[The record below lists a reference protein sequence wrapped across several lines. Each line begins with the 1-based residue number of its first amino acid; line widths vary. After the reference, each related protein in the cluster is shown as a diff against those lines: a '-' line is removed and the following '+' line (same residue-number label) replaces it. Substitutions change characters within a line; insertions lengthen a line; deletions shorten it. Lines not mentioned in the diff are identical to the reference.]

1 MQSLGSQ
8 IRTRRKALKL
18 TQQELADLA
27 EVSSHFVLDVENGKE
42 SIRLDKLTK
51 VLNVLGLNFELKVRS
66 R

>member
-8 IRTRRKALKL
+8 IRMRRRALKL

-27 EVSSHFVLDVENGKE
+27 EVSAHFVLDVENGKE

>member
-8 IRTRRKALKL
+8 IRTRRRTLML

-27 EVSSHFVLDVENGKE
+27 EVSSHFVLEVEKGKE

-51 VLNVLGLNFELKVRS
+51 ILKVLGLNLELKLKS

>member
-1 MQSLGSQ
+1 MKSLGSQ
-8 IRTRRKALKL
+8 IRMRRRALKL

-27 EVSSHFVLDVENGKE
+27 EVSSHFVLDVEKGKE

-51 VLNVLGLNFELKVRS
+51 ILKVLGLDLELKLRS

>member
-1 MQSLGSQ
+1 MESLGSQ
-8 IRTRRKALKL
+8 IRMRRRSLKL

-51 VLNVLGLNFELKVRS
+51 LLKVLGLTFELKVRS

>member
-8 IRTRRKALKL
+8 LRTRRRALNL

-27 EVSSHFVLDVENGKE
+27 EVSSHFVLDVENGKD

-51 VLNVLGLNFELKVRS
+51 ILAVLGLDLELKLRS

>member
-8 IRTRRKALKL
+8 IRLRRRELKL

-27 EVSSHFVLDVENGKE
+27 EVSSHFVLDVEKGKE

-51 VLNVLGLNFELKVRS
+51 VIKVLGLNLELKLRS
-66 R
+66 Q

>member
-1 MQSLGSQ
+1 MESLGSE
-8 IRTRRKALKL
+8 IRIRRRALKL

-27 EVSSHFVLDVENGKE
+27 EVSSHFVLDVEKGKE

-51 VLNVLGLNFELKVRS
+51 ILKVLGLDLELKLRS

>member
-8 IRTRRKALKL
+8 IRTRRKTLKL

-27 EVSSHFVLDVENGKE
+27 EVSSHFVLDVENEKE

>member
-8 IRTRRKALKL
+8 IRTRRRTLKL

-27 EVSSHFVLDVENGKE
+27 EVSSHFVLEVEKGKE

-51 VLNVLGLNFELKVRS
+51 ILKVLGLNLELKLKS

>member
-8 IRTRRKALKL
+8 IRTRRRTLKL

-27 EVSSHFVLDVENGKE
+27 EVSSHFVLEVEKGKE

-51 VLNVLGLNFELKVRS
+51 ILKVLGLHLELKLKS

>member
-8 IRTRRKALKL
+8 IRMRRRALKL

-27 EVSSHFVLDVENGKE
+27 EVSSHFVLDVEKGRE

-51 VLNVLGLNFELKVRS
+51 VLKVLGLNLELKLRS
-66 R
+66 

>member
-1 MQSLGSQ
+1 MESLGSQ
-8 IRTRRKALKL
+8 IRLRRRALKL

-51 VLNVLGLNFELKVRS
+51 VIKVLGFNLELKLRS
-66 R
+66 K

>member
-1 MQSLGSQ
+1 VQTLGSQ
-8 IRTRRKALKL
+8 IRIRRRALKL

-51 VLNVLGLNFELKVRS
+51 VLKVLGLSLELKLRS

>member
-1 MQSLGSQ
+1 MQTLGSQ
-8 IRTRRKALKL
+8 IRTRRRTLKL

-27 EVSSHFVLDVENGKE
+27 EVSSHFVLEVEKGKE

-51 VLNVLGLNFELKVRS
+51 ILKVLGLNLELKLKS

>member
-1 MQSLGSQ
+1 M
-8 IRTRRKALKL
+8 RRRALKL

-27 EVSSHFVLDVENGKE
+27 EVSAHFVLDVENGKE

>member
-1 MQSLGSQ
+1 MESLGSE
-8 IRTRRKALKL
+8 IRIRRRALKL

-27 EVSSHFVLDVENGKE
+27 EVSSHFVLDVEKGKE

-51 VLNVLGLNFELKVRS
+51 ILKVLGLNLELKLRS

>member
-1 MQSLGSQ
+1 MKSLGSQ
-8 IRTRRKALKL
+8 IRMRRRALKL

-27 EVSSHFVLDVENGKE
+27 EVSSHFVLDVEKGKE

-51 VLNVLGLNFELKVRS
+51 ILKVLGLNLELKLRS

>member
-8 IRTRRKALKL
+8 IRLRRRALKL

-27 EVSSHFVLDVENGKE
+27 EVSSHFVLDVESGKE

-51 VLNVLGLNFELKVRS
+51 VLKVLGLNLELKLRS